1 MSATSRDLPGAD
13 MAETVVYE
21 PSNQPGHDRPVGSPE
36 MTKPNLQGNH
46 RYTFGSGARPLDGY
60 TIKRAI
66 GRGGFGEV
74 YYATSDSGKEV
85 ALKLIL
91 HNLEVER
98 RGVVQCMNLKCP
110 NLLTIHD
117 LKSNDAGD
125 SFVIM
130 EYVAGPSLANVLA
143 QYPNGMPPAEVRAW
157 LKGLVDG
164 VAYLHDHG
172 IVHRDLKPANMFME
186 EGFVKIGDYGLAKLI
201 NASQDTGHSESIGT
215 CHYMAPEIASGK
227 YQKPID
233 VYAIGVIL
241 YEMLTGRVPF
251 EGESVGEI
259 LMKHLTARPDLKPLA
274 EPYRS
279 IVGRALAKDPA
290 QRPARLYDLL
300 PSEDAPKAPPV
311 RFIGDG
317 KVSPASLPPDLLI
330 VDEEIHR
337 IGPEEPV
344 FYIGPDTRPPRRQR
358 PPLERLRENWGAMRR
373 PARPAPPPAPPRAAR
388 PVAEARRRAPAPA
401 PAPLAP
407 PPPLPGTRI
416 RVAELATSM
425 IWAAV
430 LALVMTLAV
439 GLSIGIDVPREPEQ
453 GVYLF
458 ALTLL
463 GTWGALIAG
472 KGIEGRTIDLGTRR
486 MGNALFGG
494 LLGVAALVLTAWLGL
509 NPGRGL
515 PDPVSTELVAW
526 LGPIQGSNT
535 ARLRFPVYF
544 GLLGLITGGWNSLT
558 LRDRKARFRLFPII
572 LTGLAAAVLFPI
584 WPHSADPSNIAAA
597 VSIAVVTQLVSPWN
611 QAAAAYARATRK
623 RRFA

>member
-1 MSATSRDLPGAD
+1 MSATSRDLPGAN

-117 LKSNDAGD
+117 LKSSDAGD

-143 QYPNGMPPAEVRAW
+143 QHPEGLPPQEVRAW
-157 LKGLVDG
+157 LKGLIDG

-186 EGFVKIGDYGLAKLI
+186 EGIVKIGDYGLAKLI
-201 NASQDTGHSESIGT
+201 NASQDTGHSESIAP

-259 LMKHLTARPDLKPLA
+259 LMKHLTARPDLKRLT

-290 QRPARLYDLL
+290 HRP
-300 PSEDAPKAPPV
+300 
-311 RFIGDG
+311 
-317 KVSPASLPPDLLI
+317 
-330 VDEEIHR
+330 
-337 IGPEEPV
+337 
-344 FYIGPDTRPPRRQR
+344 
-358 PPLERLRENWGAMRR
+358 
-373 PARPAPPPAPPRAAR
+373 
-388 PVAEARRRAPAPA
+388 
-401 PAPLAP
+401 
-407 PPPLPGTRI
+407 
-416 RVAELATSM
+416 
-425 IWAAV
+425 
-430 LALVMTLAV
+430 
-439 GLSIGIDVPREPEQ
+439 
-453 GVYLF
+453 
-458 ALTLL
+458 
-463 GTWGALIAG
+463 
-472 KGIEGRTIDLGTRR
+472 
-486 MGNALFGG
+486 
-494 LLGVAALVLTAWLGL
+494 
-509 NPGRGL
+509 
-515 PDPVSTELVAW
+515 
-526 LGPIQGSNT
+526 
-535 ARLRFPVYF
+535 
-544 GLLGLITGGWNSLT
+544 
-558 LRDRKARFRLFPII
+558 
-572 LTGLAAAVLFPI
+572 
-584 WPHSADPSNIAAA
+584 
-597 VSIAVVTQLVSPWN
+597 
-611 QAAAAYARATRK
+611 
-623 RRFA
+623 